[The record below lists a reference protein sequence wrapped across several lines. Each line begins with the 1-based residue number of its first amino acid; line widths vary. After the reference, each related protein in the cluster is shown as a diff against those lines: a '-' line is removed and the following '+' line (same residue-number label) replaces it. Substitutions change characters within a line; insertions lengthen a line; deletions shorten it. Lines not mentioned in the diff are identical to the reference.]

1 MLLCATLLVDDVGED
16 GRLVILDLGKG
27 RELSVLDDS
36 TSDQLFGTSYS
47 EKTSDGGVE
56 DFGPKLYRV
65 RF

>member
-1 MLLCATLLVDDVGED
+1 MCAILLVDDVGED
-16 GRLVILDLGKG
+16 GLVTLDLGKG

-47 EKTSDGGVE
+47 EKTSDGGVG